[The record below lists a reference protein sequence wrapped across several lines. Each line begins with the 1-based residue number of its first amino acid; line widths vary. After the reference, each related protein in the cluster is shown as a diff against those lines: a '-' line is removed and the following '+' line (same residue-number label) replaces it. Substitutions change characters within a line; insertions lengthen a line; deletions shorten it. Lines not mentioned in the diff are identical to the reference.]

1 MKEPL
6 SDWKK
11 RLRSV
16 AWHFVSSGSGIIA
29 KQLFVL
35 LRS

>member
-1 MKEPL
+1 MNEPK
-6 SDWKK
+6 SEWKK

-16 AWHFVSSGSGIIA
+16 ARHFVSSGSGIIA
-29 KQLFVL
+29 KLFFVV